1 MRHVQNNFFI
11 VLLEMEQ
18 THISFFI
25 YLLLLVMHCN
35 AQLLVKAVHFVA
47 KGLCLGHNI
56 QKKGLLHF

>member
-47 KGLCLGHNI
+47 KGLCLGYIFKINI
-56 QKKGLLHF
+56 VQL